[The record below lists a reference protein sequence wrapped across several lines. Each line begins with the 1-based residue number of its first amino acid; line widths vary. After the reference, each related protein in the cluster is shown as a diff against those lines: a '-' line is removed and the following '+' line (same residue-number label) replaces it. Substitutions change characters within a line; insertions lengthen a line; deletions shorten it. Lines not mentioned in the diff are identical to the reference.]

1 MLLCFYREEQLYAV
15 IKVTRHPVGTGKIQ
29 LLLAAVGK
37 PEDTAVLQLTAY
49 NAADRNIVADALNT
63 RAQAA
68 DTAHNQVNMHACSR
82 SLIQLLDYWLVNQ
95 RVHLGD
101 DMSLTAGTHHSN
113 FIINQR
119 VNLFAQSQRCHNQLI
134 PDRRFAVAAEQIEE
148 RRSIAAK
155 LIVRRH
161 QAKVG
166 V

>member
-49 NAADRNIVADALNT
+49 NTAYRNIIADALNT
-63 RAQAA
+63 RAQTA
-68 DTAHNQVNMHACSR
+68 DTAHNQIDMHACSR
-82 SLIQLLDYWLVNQ
+82 SLVQLLDYGLVNQ
-95 RVHLGD
+95 RVHLGN
-101 DMSLTAGTHHSN
+101 DMSLTADTYHSN
-113 FIINQR
+113 FIVNQR
-119 VNLFAQSQRCHNQLI
+119 INLLAQSQRRHNQLI
-134 PDRRFAVAAEQIEE
+134 PNRRFAVTAEQIKE
-148 RRSIAAK
+148 RRSIAAE

-166 V
+166 I